1 MRRLLKNNYA
11 ILAALLLAV
20 TSLVGAACS
29 TSPQTNVNNRNAATT
44 NTTPAPAGN
53 MSNMNHGNMNHG
65 AMPGT
70 GGMDHSNMQS
80 SPNAASQPYDLQ
92 FIDTMVIHHQ
102 GAIDMARMAITKA
115 QHTELREMAQKVITD
130 QEREIAELR
139 RHREQWFSG
148 RPQAMNMEMPGMMDS
163 MRGMDMNRLNAAT
176 GNAFDLMFIDMM
188 IPHHQGATTMAREAL
203 QRAEH
208 QELKQLAQQIIREQ
222 EREITLMNG
231 WKNAWRQ

>member
-1 MRRLLKNNYA
+1 MRRILKDNYA
-11 ILAALLLAV
+11 VLAASLLAV
-20 TSLVGAACS
+20 ASLVGAACS

-53 MSNMNHGNMNHG
+53 MSNKNHGNANGM
-65 AMPGT
+65 
-70 GGMDHSNMQS
+70 GGMDHSNMES
-80 SPNAASQPYDLQ
+80 SPNVASQPYDLQ
-92 FIDTMVIHHQ
+92 FIDTMVMHHQ
-102 GAIDMARMAITKA
+102 GAIDMARMAVTKA
-115 QHTELREMAQKVITD
+115 QHAELREMAQKVITD

-139 RHREQWFSG
+139 RHREQWFTG

-176 GNAFDLMFIDMM
+176 GNSFDLMFIDMM
-188 IPHHQGATTMAREAL
+188 IPHHQGAITMAREAL

-222 EREITLMNG
+222 EREIAQMNG

>member
-1 MRRLLKNNYA
+1 MRRILKNNYA

-20 TSLVGAACS
+20 ASLVGVACS
-29 TSPQTNVNNRNAATT
+29 TAPQTNLNNRNAATT
-44 NTTPAPAGN
+44 NTTPAGN
-53 MSNMNHGNMNHG
+53 MSNMNNMNHG
-65 AMPGT
+65 TM

-92 FIDTMVIHHQ
+92 FIDTMVMHHQ
-102 GAIDMARMAITKA
+102 GAIDMARMAVTKA
-115 QHTELREMAQKVITD
+115 QHAELREMAQKVITD

-139 RHREQWFSG
+139 RHREQWFAG
-148 RPQAMNMEMPGMMDS
+148 RPQAMNMEMSGMMDS

-176 GNAFDLMFIDMM
+176 GNSFDLMFIDMM
-188 IPHHQGATTMAREAL
+188 IPHHQGAVMMAREAL

-208 QELKQLAQQIIREQ
+208 PELKQLAQQIIREQ
-222 EREITLMNG
+222 EREIAQMNG

>member
-11 ILAALLLAV
+11 ILAALMLAV
-20 TSLVGAACS
+20 ASLVGAACS
-29 TSPQTNVNNRNAATT
+29 TAPQTNLNNRNAATT
-44 NTTPAPAGN
+44 NTTPAGN
-53 MSNMNHGNMNHG
+53 MSNMNNMNHG
-65 AMPGT
+65 TM

-92 FIDTMVIHHQ
+92 FIDTMVMHHQ
-102 GAIDMARMAITKA
+102 GAIDMARMAVTKA
-115 QHTELREMAQKVITD
+115 QHAELREMAQKVITD

-139 RHREQWFSG
+139 RHREQWFAG
-148 RPQAMNMEMPGMMDS
+148 RPQAMNMEMSGMMDS

-176 GNAFDLMFIDMM
+176 GNSFDLMFIDMM
-188 IPHHQGATTMAREAL
+188 IPHHQGAVMMAREAL

-208 QELKQLAQQIIREQ
+208 PELKQLAQQIIREQ
-222 EREITLMNG
+222 EREIAQMNG

>member
-1 MRRLLKNNYA
+1 MRRILKNNYA

-20 TSLVGAACS
+20 ASLVGVACS
-29 TSPQTNVNNRNAATT
+29 TAPQTNLNNRNAATT
-44 NTTPAPAGN
+44 NTTPAGN
-53 MSNMNHGNMNHG
+53 MMNNMNHGTM
-65 AMPGT
+65 

-92 FIDTMVIHHQ
+92 FIDTMVMHHQ
-102 GAIDMARMAITKA
+102 GAIDMARMAVTKA
-115 QHTELREMAQKVITD
+115 QHAELREMAQKVITD

-139 RHREQWFSG
+139 RHREQWFAG
-148 RPQAMNMEMPGMMDS
+148 RPQAMNMEMSGMMDS

-176 GNAFDLMFIDMM
+176 GNSFDLMFIDMM
-188 IPHHQGATTMAREAL
+188 IPHHQGAVMMAREAL

-208 QELKQLAQQIIREQ
+208 PELKQLAQQIIREQ
-222 EREITLMNG
+222 EREIAQMNG